1 MGSAKC
7 TSIFYLSV
15 RNLILTM
22 PSKNSLRRLS
32 LIGLTIS
39 VCLFR
44 GYCQALSNVN
54 TGAVVKHAKV
64 SYDGTK
70 MVFIANYFGS
80 FKPYISEFNTDS
92 LAWSKPIQIF
102 ENVDI
107 TDFDIQYPQL
117 SFDNA
122 KLYFS
127 ARTSTKSDYDIYFS
141 AFSNGSWTAP
151 ELIEI
156 GINSNVDELGPAF
169 SADEK
174 RILFTRPLP
183 PEEKA
188 DEYCGQ
194 LYYSELT
201 ESGSWSTPELLP
213 PSYNTGCIC
222 SPYYSRDNKT
232 FFYSSFEDV
241 SDTEGKRIARKQ
253 FSVFWARIDGL
264 FRYNP
269 KAITAIIGDEDLV
282 SPSLDRDSTLY
293 YTSGV
298 FTKGQDRLVSRVLS
312 KSIDR
317 AFHPSSMTLVSGV
330 VTDLAGNPLE
340 AGIQVINPYTTKIY
354 QETLSNERGYYQV
367 FVPAD
372 EQYSLLAYKDQ
383 YSAQSK
389 LIETEGQS
397 LENNFELFPSVDV
410 TFNVFDEEFYFP
422 IEANISLYDSD
433 FNFLETIEITRG
445 EETEISLGKEL
456 NIIFNSENYFED
468 TLNLPFD
475 EEVIFDFFD
484 FDIELTRKLKDVSL
498 SFSDESG
505 NNLGLEITIYNVTR
519 NEKTKRTVKD
529 GKVTLQLRDGEV
541 YEIST
546 SAEGYSYYSAE
557 LDLSKEEGIKEVSA
571 TLQSVENISLVLDNI
586 TFAYNSYEL
595 NADSYEELDKL
606 VNYLKE
612 NLRYKVEI
620 SAHTDNAGAEKYNL
634 QLSNLRAN
642 SVLQYLQD
650 NAINK
655 DRLVAIGYG
664 ETQPIVSNDTEENMA
679 KNRRVEFKILATN

>member
-1 MGSAKC
+1 
-7 TSIFYLSV
+7 
-15 RNLILTM
+15 M

-32 LIGLTIS
+32 FIGLTIS
-39 VCLFR
+39 VCLFQ
-44 GYCQALSNVN
+44 GYGQELKNIN

-64 SYDGTK
+64 SYDGTT

-80 FKPYISEFNTDS
+80 FKPYMSEFDADS
-92 LAWSKPIQIF
+92 SAWGKPIQIF
-102 ENVDI
+102 DNADI
-107 TDFDIQYPQL
+107 SDFDIQYPQL
-117 SFDNA
+117 NFDNT

-127 ARTSTKSDYDIYFS
+127 ARTSAKTDYDIYS
-141 AFSNGSWTAP
+141 SELKNESWTAP
-151 ELIEI
+151 QLVEI
-156 GINSNVDELGPAF
+156 GINSEVDELGPAF

-174 RILFTRPLP
+174 RILFTRPFP
-183 PEEKA
+183 PEAKA
-188 DEYCGQ
+188 DEFCGQ
-194 LYYSELT
+194 LFYSELT
-201 ESGSWSTPELLP
+201 ESGSWSEPELLP
-213 PSYNTGCIC
+213 PAYNTGCIC

-241 SDTEGKRIARKQ
+241 ADSEGKRIARKQ

-269 KAITAIIGDEDLV
+269 KAITSIIGDNDLV

-293 YTSGV
+293 YNSGV
-298 FTKGQDRLVSRVLS
+298 FSKGQDRTESQILS
-312 KSIDR
+312 KSI
-317 AFHPSSMTLVSGV
+317 AQIFHPGSMTLVNGF
-330 VTDLAGNPLE
+330 VTDLEGNPLE

-354 QETLSNERGYYQV
+354 QETQSDERGYYQV

-389 LIETEGQS
+389 LIETEGES
-397 LENNFELFPSVDV
+397 LESNFELFPSVDV

-445 EETEISLGKEL
+445 EETDISLGKEL
-456 NIIFNSENYFED
+456 NIIFNSENYFQD

-484 FDIELTRKLKDVSL
+484 FDIELKRKLKDVSL

-505 NNLGLEITIYNVTR
+505 NNLGLEITVYNVTR

-557 LDLSKEEGIKEVSA
+557 LDLSREEEVKEVSA

-606 VNYLKE
+606 VDYLKE
-612 NLRYKVEI
+612 NDQYKVEI
-620 SAHTDNAGAEKYNL
+620 SAHTDNAGADKYNL

-650 NAINK
+650 NAISK

-664 ETQPIVSNDTEENMA
+664 ESQPIVPNDTEENMA

>member
-1 MGSAKC
+1 
-7 TSIFYLSV
+7 
-15 RNLILTM
+15 M

-32 LIGLTIS
+32 FIGLTIS
-39 VCLFR
+39 VCLFQ
-44 GYCQALSNVN
+44 GYGQELNSIN

-80 FKPYISEFNTDS
+80 FKPYMSGFDADS
-92 LAWSKPIQIF
+92 AVWGEPIQIF
-102 ENVDI
+102 ENADI
-107 TDFDIQYPQL
+107 ANFDIQHPQL
-117 SFDNA
+117 NFDNS

-127 ARTSTKSDYDIYFS
+127 ARTSAKPDYDIYS
-141 AFSNGSWTAP
+141 SELKNGSWTAP
-151 ELIEI
+151 QLVEI
-156 GINSNVDELGPAF
+156 GINSEVDELNPAF

-174 RILFTRPLP
+174 RILFTRPFP
-183 PEEKA
+183 AEAKT
-188 DEYCGQ
+188 DEFCGQ
-194 LYYSELT
+194 LFYSELT
-201 ESGSWSTPELLP
+201 ESGSWSEPELLP
-213 PSYNTGCIC
+213 PAYNTGCIC

-232 FFYSSFEDV
+232 FFYSSYEDV
-241 SDTEGKRIARKQ
+241 FDSEGKRIARKQ
-253 FSVFWARIDGL
+253 FSIFWARIDGL

-269 KAITAIIGDEDLV
+269 KAITSIIADNDLV

-293 YTSGV
+293 YNSGV
-298 FTKGQDRLVSRVLS
+298 FTKGQDRIESQILS
-312 KSIDR
+312 KSITQ
-317 AFHPSSMTLVSGV
+317 AFHPGEMTLVSGF
-330 VTDLAGNPLE
+330 VTDLEGNPLE

-354 QETLSNERGYYQV
+354 QETQSDENGYYQV
-367 FVPAD
+367 FVPSS

-389 LIETEGQS
+389 LIETGEGS
-397 LENNFELFPSVDV
+397 LESNFELFPGVDV

-456 NIIFNSENYFED
+456 NIIFNSENYFRD

-484 FDIELTRKLKDVSL
+484 FDIELKRKLKDVSL

-505 NNLGLEITIYNVTR
+505 NNLGLEITVYNVTR

-557 LDLSKEEGIKEVSA
+557 LDLSREEEVKEVSA

-612 NLRYKVEI
+612 NDQYKVEI

-650 NAINK
+650 NAISK
-655 DRLVAIGYG
+655 GRLVAIGYG
-664 ETQPIVSNDTEENMA
+664 ESQPIVPNDTDENMA